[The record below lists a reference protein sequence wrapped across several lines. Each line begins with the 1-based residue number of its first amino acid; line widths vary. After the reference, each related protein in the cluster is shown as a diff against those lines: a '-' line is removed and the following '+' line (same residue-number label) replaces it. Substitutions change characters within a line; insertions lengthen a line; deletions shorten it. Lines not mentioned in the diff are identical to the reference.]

1 MRVAYPVIFTQTED
15 GFLVQVPDL
24 EIFTEGTD
32 INNAIYMARDAIS
45 ITLVSKEENG
55 EPVPE
60 ASASGNIDVSTGE
73 FAKYGKSFISM
84 VDVNIKEFE

>member
-1 MRVAYPVIFTQTED
+1 MRVVYPVIFTQTED

-32 INNAIYMARDAIS
+32 INNAVYMARDAIS

-55 EPVPE
+55 EPIPE
-60 ASASGNIDVSTGE
+60 ASAPGNIDISTGE
-73 FAKYGKSFISM
+73 FAEYGKSFVSM
-84 VDVNIKEFE
+84 VDVDTDELK